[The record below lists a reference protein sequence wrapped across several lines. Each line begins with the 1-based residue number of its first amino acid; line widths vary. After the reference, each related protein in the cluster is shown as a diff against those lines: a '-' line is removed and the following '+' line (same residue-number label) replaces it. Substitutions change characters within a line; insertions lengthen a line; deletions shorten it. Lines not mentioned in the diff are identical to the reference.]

1 MINIFILL
9 KVLTL
14 QCLFIV
20 WLTIVIIIQV
30 DTLGSLWQFKR
41 DESPVNNAGNP
52 DNVITTNSSSFR
64 LKSRILGKNNN
75 NGILQNAK
83 IAVPLK
89 YVSSFWRLL

>member
-1 MINIFILL
+1 M
-9 KVLTL
+9 
-14 QCLFIV
+14 
-20 WLTIVIIIQV
+20 TIVIIIQV

-89 YVSSFWRLL
+89 YVSNFWRLL

>member
-14 QCLFIV
+14 ECLFIV

-30 DTLGSLWQFKR
+30 ETLGSLWHFKR

-52 DNVITTNSSSFR
+52 DDVTTTNSSSFR
-64 LKSRILGKNNN
+64 
-75 NGILQNAK
+75 
-83 IAVPLK
+83 
-89 YVSSFWRLL
+89 

>member
-1 MINIFILL
+1 M
-9 KVLTL
+9 
-14 QCLFIV
+14 
-20 WLTIVIIIQV
+20 
-30 DTLGSLWQFKR
+30 DTLRSLWQFKR

-89 YVSSFWRLL
+89 YVSNFWRLL

>member
-14 QCLFIV
+14 ECLFIV

-30 DTLGSLWQFKR
+30 DTLGSLWYFKR

-52 DNVITTNSSSFR
+52 DDVTTTNSSSFR
-64 LKSRILGKNNN
+64 
-75 NGILQNAK
+75 
-83 IAVPLK
+83 
-89 YVSSFWRLL
+89 

>member
-1 MINIFILL
+1 M
-9 KVLTL
+9 
-14 QCLFIV
+14 
-20 WLTIVIIIQV
+20 

-89 YVSSFWRLL
+89 YVSNFWRLL

>member
-1 MINIFILL
+1 M
-9 KVLTL
+9 
-14 QCLFIV
+14 
-20 WLTIVIIIQV
+20 TIVIIIQV

-83 IAVPLK
+83 RAVPLK